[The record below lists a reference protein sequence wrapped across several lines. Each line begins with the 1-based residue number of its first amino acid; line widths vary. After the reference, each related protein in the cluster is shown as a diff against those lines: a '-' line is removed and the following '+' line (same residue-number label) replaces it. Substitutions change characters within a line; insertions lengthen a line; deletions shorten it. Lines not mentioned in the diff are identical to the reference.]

1 MSVSSTFRHETLR
14 QWMKSVVT
22 VTIEGVVQGEYP
34 FGAGVFTEQGKQIA
48 VAHNQV
54 VSRCDP
60 TAHAEIVAIG
70 KAAKRLAD
78 TNLAG
83 HWLVSTGEP
92 CPMCLAAIGLAGIER
107 VAFGATAATIEAA
120 NFGTLGL
127 KASELAKQ
135 LPPSVELVGG
145 VLEYDCAAL
154 LINHPKKDR
163 DDG

>member
-1 MSVSSTFRHETLR
+1 MSSSSAVSSEMLR

-22 VTIEGVVQGEYP
+22 MTIEGVAMGEHP
-34 FGAGVFTEQGKQIA
+34 FGAGVFTDSGKQIA

-60 TAHAEIVAIG
+60 TAHAEVVAIG
-70 KAAKRLAD
+70 KAAKKLGD
-78 TNLAG
+78 PDLSG
-83 HWLVSTGEP
+83 LWLVSTGEP

-107 VAFGATAATIEAA
+107 VAYGASASTIETA

-127 KASELAKQ
+127 TASELADQ
-135 LPPSVELVGG
+135 LSPPIQLTGG
-145 VLEYDCAAL
+145 ILEYDCSAL
-154 LINHPKKDR
+154 LINHRKKDS